1 MTGLF
6 SNPTRPQLLTV
17 RCQIWHRSEHRQS
30 YADNQDL
37 AFILRFCSSHG
48 WRVKA
53 ARLENGSYGNE
64 FVPIEVDLQCTYN
77 DLPLASASLREIF
90 LGTAKFHVDDLFKNR
105 ESEPLYVNMYPIGS
119 ITSDDIRRGF
129 THFRALQSLDVQSHA
144 CAKRCPNT
152 TQSIEAE
159 LARLG
164 VEVPAR
170 TLGLLKLY
178 VQVHLGNN
186 PSAKDIK
193 KCCKAVENSMD
204 KGFLSEWR
212 KDSLKDGPVVS
223 EIETKE
229 NEELWDQ
236 SLVSF
241 WHVEFL
247 STQIHGCIESL
258 TAGRALSNQDLLD
271 NLVYMQRASAHFSK
285 YQMYIAKL
293 TKLLLQVHGN
303 SSSKADNMISS
314 LIGAGLVSYIA
325 GTNPLLFGFISL
337 GALKGTFEYYWR
349 SRKQSAVKDL
359 GKAMGDFG
367 QHLQK
372 AQLALAAQFC
382 KQMLKVRLDQLS
394 IAERNDILKD
404 LGVDVERLPFQRLDE
419 GLVLAA
425 LIEFRTQYLAFESKR
440 DQVRKDAGLSQ
451 FTMVDPIEDEAE
463 E

>member
-6 SNPTRPQLLTV
+6 SNPARPQLLTV
-17 RCQIWHRSEHRQS
+17 WCQIWHRSEYRQS
-30 YADNQDL
+30 YAENQDL
-37 AFILRFCSSHG
+37 ASILRSCSSHG

-53 ARLENGSYGNE
+53 ARLENGSYGND

-90 LGTAKFHVDDLFKNR
+90 LGTAEFHVDDLFKNR

-119 ITSDDIRRGF
+119 ITSDDIHRGF
-129 THFRALQSLDVQSHA
+129 THFRALQSLAVQSHA
-144 CAKRCPNT
+144 RAKRCPNT

-159 LARLG
+159 L
-164 VEVPAR
+164 
-170 TLGLLKLY
+170 
-178 VQVHLGNN
+178 
-186 PSAKDIK
+186 
-193 KCCKAVENSMD
+193 
-204 KGFLSEWR
+204 
-212 KDSLKDGPVVS
+212 
-223 EIETKE
+223 
-229 NEELWDQ
+229 
-236 SLVSF
+236 
-241 WHVEFL
+241 
-247 STQIHGCIESL
+247 
-258 TAGRALSNQDLLD
+258 NQDLLD
-271 NLVYMQRASAHFSK
+271 NLVYMQRASTHFSK

-293 TKLLLQVHGN
+293 TKLLLQIHGN

-314 LIGAGLVSYIA
+314 LIRVGLVSYIA
-325 GTNPLLFGFISL
+325 GSNPLLFGFISL
-337 GALKGTFEYYWR
+337 GALKGAFEYYWR
-349 SRKQSAVKDL
+349 SRKQSTVKDL

-382 KQMLKVRLDQLS
+382 KQMFKVRLDQLS

-425 LIEFRTQYLAFESKR
+425 LIEFRAQYLAFESKR